1 MTKRGIIEELLAR
14 RPNLASRDSEALVN
28 ATFEAMAGVL
38 ARGERIEI
46 RGFGSFGVKARGA
59 RQGRNPRTGAVV
71 AVPAKAVAFFRGAK
85 ELRSAVGAIATADS
99 D

>member
-1 MTKRGIIEELLAR
+1 MTKRGIIEELLTR
-14 RPNLASRDSEALVN
+14 RPNLALWESEALVN
-28 ATFEAMAGVL
+28 ATFDAMAGVL
-38 ARGERIEI
+38 ERGDRIEI

-85 ELRSAVGAIATADS
+85 ELRSAVGAIASS
-99 D
+99 DTD